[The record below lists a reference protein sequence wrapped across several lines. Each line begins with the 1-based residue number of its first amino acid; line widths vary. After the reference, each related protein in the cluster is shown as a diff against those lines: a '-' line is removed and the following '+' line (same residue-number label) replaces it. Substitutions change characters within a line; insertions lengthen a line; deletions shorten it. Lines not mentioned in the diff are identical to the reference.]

1 MMKDEEPPKE
11 VDKLYQYFDPKCE
24 IAFQMFWKQT
34 SDNFVSDDICIW
46 VNLWKKDL
54 CACVW

>member
-34 SDNFVSDDICIW
+34 SDNFVSDDFCI
-46 VNLWKKDL
+46 
-54 CACVW
+54 